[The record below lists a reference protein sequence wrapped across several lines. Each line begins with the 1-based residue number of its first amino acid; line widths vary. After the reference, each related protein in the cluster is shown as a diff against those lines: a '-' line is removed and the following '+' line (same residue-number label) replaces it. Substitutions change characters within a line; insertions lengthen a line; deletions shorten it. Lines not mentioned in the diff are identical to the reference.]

1 MEPRTDPSGNSS
13 CSPAQAFL
21 PPCPPGRL
29 PESRE
34 WRAIPGDFKYPQEP
48 NASQHRDAQR
58 GHDLGLHQ
66 DGLQDA
72 PAHDEAVKAVE
83 EGHEVGLQAQAVHL
97 QQHLRSEQGQE
108 RLVGCVWQ
116 VQEWDGI
123 QTGVRGGEEEKE
135 NTVIISAEKNKF
147 SLPSQ
152 DTSPIHSHQ
161 NRTIRAK
168 SMGKRYPFTKYS
180 NLPYL

>member
-1 MEPRTDPSGNSS
+1 MEPPDPSGNSS

-21 PPCPPGRL
+21 PSCPPGQHL
-29 PESRE
+29 PESLE

-48 NASQHRDAQR
+48 NTSQHRDAQG

-72 PAHDEAVKAVE
+72 PAHNEAVEAVE

-97 QQHLRSEQGQE
+97 QQHLRSEQGEE

-116 VQEWDGI
+116 VQGWGGI
-123 QTGVRGGEEEKE
+123 RTGVRGG
-135 NTVIISAEKNKF
+135 NKGRRRKKT
-147 SLPSQ
+147 Q
-152 DTSPIHSHQ
+152 
-161 NRTIRAK
+161 
-168 SMGKRYPFTKYS
+168 
-180 NLPYL
+180 